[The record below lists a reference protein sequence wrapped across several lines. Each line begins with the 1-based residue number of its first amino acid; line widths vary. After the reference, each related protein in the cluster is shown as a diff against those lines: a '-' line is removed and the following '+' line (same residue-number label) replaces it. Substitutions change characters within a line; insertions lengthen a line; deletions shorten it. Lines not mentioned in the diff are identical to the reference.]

1 MLKTTHKD
9 KRFPVPGTWMYFG
22 RKHGGHYV
30 QEEMK
35 TCISLWSP
43 PVPQLTHAGSP
54 GKPHLQDGET
64 EALEGPV
71 LGTHTEGM
79 AAALDLSLS
88 CSRAVCIL
96 LPSRSGR
103 NTSEKRPQPLLFYT
117 DRC

>member
-1 MLKTTHKD
+1 MDVFWKKTRGALCAGRDENMHQ
-9 KRFPVPGTWMYFG
+9 PVEPASAAAHTRRLSGEAT
-22 RKHGGHYV
+22 
-30 QEEMK
+30 
-35 TCISLWSP
+35 SS
-43 PVPQLTHAGSP
+43 
-54 GKPHLQDGET
+54 DGET

-88 CSRAVCIL
+88 CSTAVCIL

-117 DRC
+117 DGC

>member
-1 MLKTTHKD
+1 MDVFWKKTRGALCAGRDENMHQ
-9 KRFPVPGTWMYFG
+9 PVEPASAAAHT
-22 RKHGGHYV
+22 
-30 QEEMK
+30 
-35 TCISLWSP
+35 SS
-43 PVPQLTHAGSP
+43 
-54 GKPHLQDGET
+54 DGET

-117 DRC
+117 DGC